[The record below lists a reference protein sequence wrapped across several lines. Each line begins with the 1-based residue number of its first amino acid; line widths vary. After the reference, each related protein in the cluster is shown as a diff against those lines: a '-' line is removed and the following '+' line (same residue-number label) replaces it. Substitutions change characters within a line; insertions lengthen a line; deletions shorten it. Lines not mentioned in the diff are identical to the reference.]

1 MISLDHERKFKNSW
15 LISPGVVGS
24 VGDVLPVNRI
34 RQSMPEMPVTWDEEF
49 AGDSESYL
57 GANVQDGNSR
67 SFFTGG
73 RNATTY
79 DSNWSNKKF
88 KTNYGWKFQD
98 LRAPDKLHEPINVGI
113 PQYSYNNRI
122 ASIFHSRVTGNN
134 FLPLPNGFSSSTG
147 IPRGGMVPTIVSTEQ
162 GSVLPLSTFGYQT
175 PAQDSTEA
183 ARFAM
188 NKQRLFGPRIV

>member
-34 RQSMPEMPVTWDEEF
+34 RQSMPEMPVTWDQEF

-88 KTNYGWKFQD
+88 KTN
-98 LRAPDKLHEPINVGI
+98 
-113 PQYSYNNRI
+113 
-122 ASIFHSRVTGNN
+122 
-134 FLPLPNGFSSSTG
+134 
-147 IPRGGMVPTIVSTEQ
+147 
-162 GSVLPLSTFGYQT
+162 
-175 PAQDSTEA
+175 
-183 ARFAM
+183 
-188 NKQRLFGPRIV
+188 